1 MNTLFSARLASLSKH
16 GPRVI
21 LVMALIAVTLAFS
34 AFSFAPMAHAAA
46 ATAASPNIALACP
59 PTISEGSTGQWVK
72 DLQNTLNN
80 DGWRD
85 PNGKK
90 LVVDGIFGSLTLFV
104 VRNFQSIYAPPA
116 DGIVGPHT
124 WHALG
129 YC

>member
-1 MNTLFSARLASLSKH
+1 MKTLFPFRLAHLSKH

-21 LVMALIAVTLAFS
+21 LAVALVAVTLAFS
-34 AFSFAPMAHAAA
+34 AFSFAPMAHAATT
-46 ATAASPNIALACP
+46 TAASPSIALACP
-59 PTISEGSTGQWVK
+59 PTIEYGSTGQWIK

-90 LVVDGIFGSLTLFV
+90 LVVDGIFGSNTLFV
-104 VRNFQSIYAPPA
+104 VKNFQSIYAPPA